1 MNLTLEILKRIE
13 EKPFSFIPER
23 LSLNLPTY
31 NGNFPFH
38 PQQKQAVEL
47 CLSNSPLVTIA
58 GISGSGKSSIVP
70 IITNIALQNHKSVL
84 IVSNSSF
91 KPYQNLSLMP
101 LYINRENQTEYRQLF
116 KTWLRENLSNPNL
129 NFMSN
134 YLQFDR
140 LFEKVTKN
148 SEKWLNLLDK
158 NETKLLA
165 EAVNREFPQ
174 ESKTRQL
181 LLVKK
186 IQQSRQLLIRK
197 ESLKQTYQ
205 YLSDTALEEL
215 TTMAINSLKIPVI
228 CQEKYLQFLE
238 NQTFDLVIADDS
250 HNLEKETIKT
260 LTNYSHKLIFLGDL
274 FPRKNNSFNL
284 LFNSLSPAYRLEIKQ
299 NYRLNPQLG
308 LKVLP
313 FLYPNKSYQQFNQ
326 WNLNTFRGEK
336 SPLIWH
342 DIVNNDQLLPILQD
356 NLLNFNHN
364 YQILTFSENTRNILK
379 QQLTN
384 LGIYTSIKLTQECH
398 GKDTSAQ
405 SF

>member
-23 LSLNLPTY
+23 LPLNLPTY

-38 PQQKQAVEL
+38 PQQKQAIEL

-70 IITNIALQNHKSVL
+70 IITDIALTNQKSVL

-91 KPYQNLSLMP
+91 NPYQNLSLMP
-101 LYINRENQTEYRQLF
+101 LQINQENKTEYRQLF
-116 KTWLRENLSNPNL
+116 KTWLRENLINPNL
-129 NFMSN
+129 NFMPN
-134 YLQFDR
+134 YLLFDR

-148 SEKWLNLLDK
+148 SEKWLNVLDK
-158 NETKLLA
+158 NEINLLA
-165 EAVNREFPQ
+165 EAVNQEFPQ

-186 IQQSRQLLIRK
+186 IQQSRQLLTRK

-215 TTMAINSLKIPVI
+215 TTMAINSQKIPVI

-250 HNLEKETIKT
+250 HNLKKETIKT
-260 LTNYSHKLIFLGDL
+260 LTKYSQKLILLGNL
-274 FPRKNNSFNL
+274 FPHTNNDFDQ
-284 LFNSLSPAYRLEIKQ
+284 LFNNLSPAYRIE
-299 NYRLNPQLG
+299 P
-308 LKVLP
+308 
-313 FLYPNKSYQQFNQ
+313 
-326 WNLNTFRGEK
+326 
-336 SPLIWH
+336 IWY
-342 DIVNNDQLLPILQD
+342 L
-356 NLLNFNHN
+356 F
-364 YQILTFSENTRNILK
+364 
-379 QQLTN
+379 
-384 LGIYTSIKLTQECH
+384 
-398 GKDTSAQ
+398 
-405 SF
+405 